1 MARVGAVS
9 HPSILKTRELNL
21 IGTQTCT
28 LMKQVSTFGA
38 TFFLV
43 ILLAGCQKE
52 AQTTSTQAQTYSL
65 LTFSKNSVAV
75 AVHLEVETPESA
87 QLIAIFTP
95 TEPTLHLYGLDMPL
109 SGIDGV
115 GRPTRVAI
123 VSGVM
128 AAAGELQADVTATD
142 VSFPTFAQ
150 PFPLYP
156 DGPVTLTLPVTLPA
170 SRPESPEAVLSITY
184 MACSSEGVC
193 KPPVTDKQTTVT
205 LPAAIWQ

>member
-1 MARVGAVS
+1 
-9 HPSILKTRELNL
+9 
-21 IGTQTCT
+21 
-28 LMKQVSTFGA
+28 MKQVFAIA
-38 TFFLV
+38 TAFLLV
-43 ILLAGCQKE
+43 FLLAGCQNE
-52 AQTTSTQAQTYSL
+52 AQTPPTAAQTYSL

-75 AVHLEVETPESA
+75 ALHLEIETPESA
-87 QLIAIFTP
+87 QLVATFTP
-95 TEPTLHLYGLDMPL
+95 SDPTLHLYGLDMPL
-109 SGIDGV
+109 TGIDGV

-128 AAAGELQADVTATD
+128 VAAGELKADVTVTD
-142 VSFPTFAQ
+142 VSFPTFDQ

-170 SRPESPEAVLSITY
+170 AMPESPEAVLSITY

-193 KPPVTDKQTTVT
+193 KPPVTDQQATIT

>member
-1 MARVGAVS
+1 
-9 HPSILKTRELNL
+9 
-21 IGTQTCT
+21 
-28 LMKQVSTFGA
+28 
-38 TFFLV
+38 
-43 ILLAGCQKE
+43 
-52 AQTTSTQAQTYSL
+52 
-65 LTFSKNSVAV
+65 
-75 AVHLEVETPESA
+75 
-87 QLIAIFTP
+87 
-95 TEPTLHLYGLDMPL
+95 MPL

-128 AAAGELQADVTATD
+128 EAAGKLQADVIATD
-142 VSFPTFAQ
+142 VSFPTFEQ

-156 DGPVTLTLPVTLPA
+156 DGPVTLTLPVALPA